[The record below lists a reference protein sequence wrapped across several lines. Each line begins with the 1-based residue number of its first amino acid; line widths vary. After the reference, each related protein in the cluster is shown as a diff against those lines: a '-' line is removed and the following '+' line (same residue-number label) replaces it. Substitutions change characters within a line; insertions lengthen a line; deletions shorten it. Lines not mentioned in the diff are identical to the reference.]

1 MLDTND
7 ILYERVEKALE
18 EIRPF
23 LIADGGDIE
32 LVSISEDFIVYIKL
46 KGACESCRMSA
57 STVKAGVESTVKA
70 AVTEIQKVVAL
81 N

>member
-1 MLDTND
+1 MLDSSD
-7 ILYERVEKALE
+7 ILYERVEKALDD
-18 EIRPF
+18 IRPF

-32 LVSISEDFIVYIKL
+32 LVSISEDYIVCVKL

-57 STVKAGVESTVKA
+57 STIKAGVESTIKS
-70 AVTEIQKVVAL
+70 AVSEIRQVIAV